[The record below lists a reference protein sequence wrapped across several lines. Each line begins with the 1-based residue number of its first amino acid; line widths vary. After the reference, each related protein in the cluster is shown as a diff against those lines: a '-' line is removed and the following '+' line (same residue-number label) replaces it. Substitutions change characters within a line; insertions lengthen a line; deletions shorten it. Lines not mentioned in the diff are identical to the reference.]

1 MALSGPERSRAWCAG
16 GGGVGRYGAAM
27 TGRQCW
33 AERVAADDV
42 ETAAAVWA
50 DPAAPAAV
58 LARCPDRVLEFLAT
72 EHTALRRRVL
82 AHPAVPDAV
91 KAAIA
96 RRAVGSVRKSLVID
110 LARCAAPPRQWLL
123 LSPAFTPVSLADA
136 VRAISAYRRMASG
149 SAGSDLPAADPDP
162 LAVAVRKA
170 FTLSAQPAQPAQRA
184 LTAEGFAL
192 GSGPRHRWTHS
203 EVSATRLLRD
213 PSPLVRRG
221 LARNPGIGRLVEDH
235 DGLSI
240 RQGLLTDPDPTVRAA
255 AIRSGVHVTRQDL
268 RRAVNRGLGLPDED
282 GLVVPVL
289 IVADPLDDPDPRV
302 RAAAVGT
309 SIHPAATE
317 RWARVAADPS
327 PVVRAAAATRGWSTP
342 APVWRQLARDPDD
355 RVRTAVAR
363 SRWVNPRILRMMTGD
378 TTARIAAIAQQRV
391 TTPPQH

>member
-91 KAAIA
+91 KVAIA
-96 RRAVGSVRKSLVID
+96 RRAGGSVRKALVTD
-110 LARCAAPPRQWLL
+110 LARVAAPPRQWLL

-136 VRAISAYRRMASG
+136 VRAISAYRRMTAG
-149 SAGSDLPAADPDP
+149 TAGSDLTAADPDP

-170 FTLSAQPAQPAQRA
+170 FTLSPQPAQRA
-184 LTAEGFAL
+184 LAAEGFAL
-192 GSGPRHRWTHS
+192 SIGPRHRWAHG
-203 EVSATRLLRD
+203 EVSATRLLSD
-213 PSPLVRRG
+213 PSPLVRRA
-221 LARNPGIGRLVEDH
+221 LARNLHIGHLVEDH

-255 AIRSGVHVTRQDL
+255 AIRNGVHVTSQDL
-268 RRAVNRGLGLPDED
+268 RRALNRGLGLRDED

-378 TTARIAAIAQQRV
+378 ATARIAAIAQQRV